1 MKKLMVLLVASLVLS
16 LLAFPLVA
24 SGTNESGDD
33 KVYELSIGSISGPSH
48 LHNVVLR
55 EWVEL
60 VKEETNGRL
69 VLTVFDSAQ
78 LGGER
83 EYIEGMKLGTV
94 DMCQTSTG
102 PISGFIPQFMVAA
115 LPYVFQGFDQIEE
128 TLTGKLGQK
137 LFGLLEDEGIKGLAW
152 FTNGFRSV
160 FNTERPIYVPED
172 LKGLKIRVMESPLMV
187 STLNAMGASATPMAY
202 SELYTAIHQGVMD
215 GAENAPGNVLNDK
228 FFEVCSY
235 YSLTEH
241 FAPPGVVAISL
252 SVFNKLPEDLQEY
265 LVEAG
270 KKLQKMEM
278 SQDREAQGKFL
289 EDLKASGMKV
299 NTVDKAAF
307 TEAVAPVLEKFSAEI
322 GSEIMD
328 LIN

>member
-1 MKKLMVLLVASLVLS
+1 MKKFKMVMIALLLMVIAIIPVL
-16 LLAFPLVA
+16 AEA
-24 SGTNESGDD
+24 NAEKD
-33 KVYELSIGSISGPSH
+33 VYEMSIGSISGPSH

-55 EWVEL
+55 EWTEM
-60 VKEETNGRL
+60 VKEETNGKL
-69 VLTVFDSAQ
+69 ILTVFDSAQ

-83 EYIEGMKLGTV
+83 EYIEGMKLGTI

-115 LPYVFQGFDQIEE
+115 LPYVFQSFDQIEE
-128 TLTGKLGQK
+128 TLNGELGQA

-160 FNTERPIYVPED
+160 FNTERPIYTPED
-172 LKGLKIRVMESPLMV
+172 LEGLKIRVMESPLMV
-187 STLNAMGASATPMAY
+187 GTLNAMGASATPMAY

-228 FFEVCSY
+228 FFEVTNY

-252 SVFNKLPEDLQEY
+252 KAFNKLPEDLQEY

-270 KKLQKMEM
+270 KTLQKMEM
-278 SQDREAQGKFL
+278 DRDRVAQAAFL
-289 EDLKASGMKV
+289 EELKAAGMEV

-307 TEAVAPVLEKFSAEI
+307 TAAVAPVLEQFSEEI
-322 GSEIMD
+322 GPEIMS
-328 LIN
+328 LID